1 MSDERPGL
9 VEQLRLRRH
18 PEGGWFRETWRAP
31 VEFTPAGYPGARA
44 AATSILFLLPAGERS
59 RWHRVRSDELWLW
72 QGLGPLRLRLGG
84 TGAAPE
90 PGADLVVGPDPGAGH
105 LLQALVPAGSWQAA
119 EPLTDA
125 GGLVG
130 CIVAPGFDF
139 TDFEL
144 ADQPAP

>member
-1 MSDERPGL
+1 MSL
-9 VEQLRLRRH
+9 VEQLRLQRH

-31 VEFTPAGYPGARA
+31 VYFTPDGYPGTRS

-84 TGAAPE
+84 TGRAPE
-90 PGADLVVGPDPGAGH
+90 PGNDLVVGSDPGAGH

-130 CIVAPGFDF
+130 CVVAPGFDF
-139 TDFEL
+139 ADFEL
-144 ADQPAP
+144 APDGS